1 VSATDR
7 KVRSAVLELLI
18 DGSARPNPS
27 QIAEMI
33 GLSVAA
39 AADSLPRLAGE
50 RRLVLSEDGDSVA
63 MAHPFSAFP
72 TDYRSWIGER
82 TWWANCAWDAFAIL
96 ALLGDGSVVITSSD
110 RSEAVW
116 TVDAGV
122 VAPEGFV
129 HFVVPPRRFWD
140 DIGFT

>member
-1 VSATDR
+1 MDEFYNDVRLFVYGHFVREGQAPTIAQISKSLGPGPDR
-7 KVRSAVLELLI
+7 VRQTLAELYENHVLVPHPDSGE
-18 DGSARPNPS
+18 
-27 QIAEMI
+27 I
-33 GLSVAA
+33 GM
-39 AADSLPRLAGE
+39 
-50 RRLVLSEDGDSVA
+50 A
-63 MAHPFSAFP
+63 MPFSGQP
-72 TDYRSWIGER
+72 TAYRVAIGKFS
-82 TWWANCAWDAFAIL
+82 WWANCAWDAFAIL